1 MEMNEKQLRMI
12 DEALTT
18 HIDRLEKL
26 RFNTPEQHIKVK
38 LLSRIENFRTLQSD
52 IEVLLLRY

>member
-18 HIDRLEKL
+18 HIYRLEALKNITSYDKE
-26 RFNTPEQHIKVK
+26 RT
-38 LLSRIENFRTLQSD
+38 LLSSKIIEFEKLQSD
-52 IEVLLLRY
+52 IEILLLRY